1 MPPRMLQPE
10 GSPRGTLSLEDG
22 LNTLKHVVFVAVA
35 TTLTPLAQ
43 GAPLDWGQ
51 LKGSAIT
58 AGATGLLTLL
68 ARWGQDNR

>member
-1 MPPRMLQPE
+1 MASRMVQPE
-10 GSPRGTLSLEDG
+10 GSPRGSLNFEDA

-35 TTLTPLAQ
+35 TVLTPLAQ

-51 LKGSAIT
+51 LKASAIT

-68 ARWGQDNR
+68 ARWGQNNR